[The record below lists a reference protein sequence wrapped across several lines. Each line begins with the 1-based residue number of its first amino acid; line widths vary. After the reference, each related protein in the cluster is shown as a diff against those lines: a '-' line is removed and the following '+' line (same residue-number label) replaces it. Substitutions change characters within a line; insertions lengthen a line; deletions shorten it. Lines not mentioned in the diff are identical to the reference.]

1 MRYPG
6 ALLYSARQNSMLDGK
21 ERISRR
27 VKKCR
32 SVRIEIMIALL
43 FLSGPPE
50 PPTNCSVVN
59 QTTDSLMVEC
69 LPGFNGGMD
78 QDFVMEVADLQSRVM
93 LTNATERLPEF
104 TVGLSCN

>member
-6 ALLYSARQNSMLDGK
+6 ALLYSARHNSMLGGK

-32 SVRIEIMIALL
+32 SEIMIALL